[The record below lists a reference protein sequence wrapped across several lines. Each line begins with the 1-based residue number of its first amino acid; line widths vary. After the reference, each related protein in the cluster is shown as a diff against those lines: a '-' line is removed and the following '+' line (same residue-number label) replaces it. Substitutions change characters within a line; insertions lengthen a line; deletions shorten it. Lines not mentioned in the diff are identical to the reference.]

1 MVIITDATEADLD
14 QIFQIETESFEDPY
28 PYSLLRAYLFLA
40 NKLYLVA
47 KQREKVVGY
56 IIGII
61 QYGYRGHIVS
71 IAVEP
76 IYRKQGIGAKLLNEI
91 EERFKLNGARY
102 SYLEVNTNNL
112 SAISFYRANGYLI
125 MYVRKNYYGRDK
137 HAFVMVKNLYYKY
150 LD

>member
-1 MVIITDATEADLD
+1 MVIITDATEADLG
-14 QIFQIETESFEDPY
+14 QIFQIETESFDDPY
-28 PYSLLRAYLFLA
+28 PYSLLRTYLFLA

-47 KQREKVVGY
+47 KEGEKIIGY

-76 IYRKQGIGAKLLNEI
+76 AYRKKGIGTKLLSEI
-91 EERFKLNGARY
+91 EERFKLNGAKY
-102 SYLEVNTNNL
+102 SYLEVNINNL
-112 SAISFYRANGYLI
+112 PAISFYQENGYLI
-125 MYVRKNYYGRDK
+125 MYIRRNYYGRSK
-137 HAFVMVKNLYYKY
+137 HAFVMIKNLYYKF